1 MNINTTNRMDKLSWV
16 FENLLNFIGGCI
28 LALLAY
34 LAEIKGSIHVM
45 WIMMVFDL
53 FIGLR
58 KSYKIDE
65 SKFRMDKFRNW
76 LSFVLLS
83 TAVIGFVF
91 AIEREM
97 MGMEHP
103 KVYNG
108 FTILITGFVLSSI
121 MRNAEAITKKY
132 IFTALLDFINER
144 VKKFTGIDL
153 KQYEKKSKNVQE

>member
-1 MNINTTNRMDKLSWV
+1 MNINTSHRMDKISWLL
-16 FENLLNFIGGCI
+16 ENALNLIGGCI
-28 LALLAY
+28 LAVLAY

-53 FIGLR
+53 FVGLR
-58 KSYKIDE
+58 KSYKID
-65 SKFRMDKFRNW
+65 KAAFKMGKFRNW

-97 MGMEHP
+97 VGIEHP
-103 KVYNG
+103 RVYNG

-144 VKKFTGIDL
+144 VRKFTGIDL
-153 KQYEKKSKNVQE
+153 KQYEKKSK

>member
-1 MNINTTNRMDKLSWV
+1 MKINTAHRMDKLSWV

-28 LALLAY
+28 LTLLAY

-58 KSYKIDE
+58 KSYKIDKAAFKME
-65 SKFRMDKFRNW
+65 KFRNW

-97 MGMEHP
+97 VGMEHP
-103 KVYNG
+103 RVYNG

-144 VKKFTGIDL
+144 VRKFTGIDL
-153 KQYEKKSKNVQE
+153 KQYEKKSK